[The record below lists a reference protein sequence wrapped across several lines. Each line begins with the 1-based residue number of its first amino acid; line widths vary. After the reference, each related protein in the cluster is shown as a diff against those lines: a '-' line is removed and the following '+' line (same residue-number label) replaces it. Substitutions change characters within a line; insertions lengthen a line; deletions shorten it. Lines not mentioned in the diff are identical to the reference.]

1 MATHQHSSAGAACN
15 FVCVGIP
22 MEPEKKI
29 FIELE
34 MDKTQ
39 LIYLVFI
46 AVVIVA
52 LIFDL
57 GLLSKKNKT
66 ITLKAALIQT
76 CFWVGLS
83 FLFCGFIWFEND
95 GGQGKQDAVKYI
107 SAYLL
112 EWSLSIDNIFVF
124 IIIFSFFKI
133 HPSNYSRV
141 LLLGIL
147 MAIVFRILFIAIGS
161 ELVARFDWI
170 MYVFGVF
177 LLFTGFKMFTATGE
191 NDFNPEENWAFR
203 IMKKYFRTTNDEPHG
218 KFFVKKEN
226 KTYLTRLTMVV
237 IMLGLIDIV
246 FAIDSIPA
254 VFSIIPD
261 PDDKLLIYSSNIF
274 AVLGLRSLFFLLQ
287 GAANKFDYLQHGIA
301 VVLLFIGAK
310 MLVEKWVHI
319 PVWAS
324 LMVIVICIGGSVM
337 YSIFSTDSTAEV
349 LKGEEKDSEDVL

>member
-1 MATHQHSSAGAACN
+1 
-15 FVCVGIP
+15 
-22 MEPEKKI
+22 
-29 FIELE
+29 

-39 LIYLVFI
+39 LIYIVFI
-46 AVVIVA
+46 AVVVIA
-52 LIFDL
+52 LVFDL
-57 GLLSKKNKT
+57 GLLSKKDKT
-66 ITLKAALIQT
+66 ITLKAALVQT

-83 FLFCGFIWFEND
+83 LLFCGFLFYENID
-95 GGQGKQDAVKYI
+95 GEGRQDAVKYI

-124 IIIFSFFKI
+124 IIIFSFFKVDK
-133 HPSNYSRV
+133 SNISRV

-147 MAIVFRILFIAIGS
+147 MAIVFRIVFIAIGS

-177 LLFTGFKMFTATGE
+177 LLYTGFKMFTASE
-191 NDFNPEENWAFR
+191 DEEFNPEDSWAFKM
-203 IMKKYFRTTNDEPHG
+203 MKKFFRTTNDEPHG
-218 KFFVKKEN
+218 RFFIKKN
-226 KTYLTRLTMVV
+226 NRTYLTKLTMVV

-261 PDDKLLIYSSNIF
+261 PADKLLIYSSNIF

-287 GAANKFDYLQHGIA
+287 GAASKFDYLQHGIA

-324 LMVIVICIGGSVM
+324 LMVIVVCIGGSIM
-337 YSIFSTDSTAEV
+337 YSIFNDPPAEIAAEANTENPNDE
-349 LKGEEKDSEDVL
+349 KGNI